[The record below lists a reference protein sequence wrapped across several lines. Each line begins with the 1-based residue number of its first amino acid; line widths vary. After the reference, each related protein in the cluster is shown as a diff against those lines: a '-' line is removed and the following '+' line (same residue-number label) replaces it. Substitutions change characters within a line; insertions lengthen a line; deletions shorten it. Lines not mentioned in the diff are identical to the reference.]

1 MHATM
6 RRTPGL
12 AGLLLAAGMAG
23 AAPPPTE
30 AFFKAPDIAQA
41 VLSPDGRRLA
51 LTTAHGAQR
60 LGLAIVDLAS
70 GKAAGAAQFSNGDV
84 TRVHWVSDER
94 LLFSVVDTADGSGR
108 AAGAPGLFA
117 VDADGKALRQLV
129 RRMGRPVVSEGS
141 GRHARLL
148 DWNHVLLRVPTP
160 RAGQP
165 NEEVLIAE
173 VSLDEQR
180 RQTPLWL
187 NTRTGLTRAVDL
199 ALPRDAVGWV
209 SDGRGELRVALTQR
223 DGRRGALWRGPG
235 REDWQP
241 LYESSLLDA
250 PFGVHAVDNA
260 GQLFV
265 TRSQGQDGDGVLSR
279 YDFER
284 RAPEAKPLVL
294 TPGFSF
300 AGHVLAEGDGEAL
313 GVRVVTDGE
322 STVWFDAG
330 LKALQQQA
338 DDRFPGRVN
347 RISCRRC
354 GQPDMVALVFSF
366 SDRDPGQLWVYN
378 AQPAEGDK
386 PWRAV
391 GRLRNDIAPATM
403 ATMDFHRIRA
413 RDGRDLPVWV
423 TRSAAAA
430 GPLPAVVLVHGGP
443 WVRGN
448 VWGWHGQAQFLASR
462 GYVVIE
468 PEFRGSLGYGNAHY
482 RAGFR
487 QWGQAMQDD
496 VTDALRWAQA
506 QGLASDKACI
516 AGGSYGGYSTLM
528 GLVRDPGLYRCGVA
542 WLAVTDLEL
551 LLRGS
556 WWVDDDTSSES
567 RRHRLPETIGDLEK
581 DAAMIAAHSPVRQ
594 AARIQAPVMLA
605 FGEEDRRVPLAHG
618 KRMRDALREAGNE
631 PVWLTYP
638 GEGHGFG
645 SLKHRVD
652 FAERMAEFLA
662 RHLQPGDAA
671 RLTP

>member
-1 MHATM
+1 MHTLL
-6 RRTPGL
+6 RLTLGL
-12 AGLLLAAGMAG
+12 AGLWLGGGMAT
-23 AAPPPTE
+23 AAPPAAE
-30 AFFKAPDIAQA
+30 AFFRPPDIAQA

-51 LTTAHGAQR
+51 LTTARGAQR
-60 LGLAIVDLAS
+60 TGLAVFDLAT
-70 GKAAGAAQFSNGDV
+70 GKAVRAAQFANGDV
-84 TRVHWVSDER
+84 TKVHWVNDER
-94 LLFSVVDTADGSGR
+94 LLFSVVDASDGSGR
-108 AAGAPGLFA
+108 PAGAPGLFA
-117 VDADGKALRQLV
+117 VNADGQELRQLV
-129 RRMGRPVVSEGS
+129 RRIGRLIVSDDG
-141 GRHARLL
+141 GRNARLL
-148 DWNHVLLRVPTP
+148 EWNHVLLRVPTP
-160 RAGQP
+160 RAGEA

-173 VSLDEQR
+173 VSLDDQH

-187 NTRTGLTRAVDL
+187 NTRTGRTRAVGL
-199 ALPRDAVGWV
+199 ELPRDTVGWL
-209 SDGRGELRVALTQR
+209 SDGHGELRVALTQR

-235 REDWQP
+235 RQDWQP
-241 LYESSLLDA
+241 LYESGLLDA
-250 PFGVHAVDNA
+250 PFTVHAVDNT

-265 TRSQGQDGDGVLSR
+265 TRSQGRSGDGVLSR

-300 AGHVLAEGDGEAL
+300 SGQVLAEGDGEAL

-322 STVWFDAG
+322 STVWFDAA
-330 LKALQQQA
+330 LKALQQET
-338 DDRFPGRVN
+338 DTRFPGRIN

-354 GQPDMVALVFSF
+354 GRPDMVALVLSF
-366 SDRDPGQLWVYN
+366 SDRDPGRLWVYN
-378 AQPAEGDK
+378 AQPAPGEK

-391 GRLRNDIAPATM
+391 GRVREDVKPSEM
-403 ATMDFHRIRA
+403 AALDFHRIQA
-413 RDGRDLPVWV
+413 RDGRDLPVWI
-423 TRSAAAA
+423 TRSTAAS

-468 PEFRGSLGYGNAHY
+468 PEFRGSTGYGHAHY

-496 VTDALRWAQA
+496 VADALLWAQK

-516 AGGSYGGYSTLM
+516 AGASYGGYSTLM
-528 GLVRDPGLYRCGVA
+528 GLVKHPELYRCGVS

-551 LLRGS
+551 LLKGS

-567 RRHRLPETIGDLEK
+567 RRHRLPETIGDLDK
-581 DAAMIAAHSPVRQ
+581 DADMIAAHSPVRQ
-594 AARIQAPVMLA
+594 AARIRAPVMLA
-605 FGEEDRRVPLAHG
+605 FGEDDRRVPLAHG

-645 SLKHRVD
+645 SLKNRVD
-652 FAERMAEFLA
+652 FAERMAAFLA
-662 RHLQPGDAA
+662 RHLQP
-671 RLTP
+671 

>member
-1 MHATM
+1 MHALLRLTL
-6 RRTPGL
+6 GL
-12 AGLLLAAGMAG
+12 AGLWLAGGLAAAE
-23 AAPPPTE
+23 PPPTE

-51 LTTAHGAQR
+51 LTTARGAQR
-60 LGLAIVDLAS
+60 IGLAVFDLAS
-70 GKAAGAAQFSNGDV
+70 GKAVRAAQFANGDV
-84 TRVHWVSDER
+84 TQVHWVSDER
-94 LLFSVVDTADGSGR
+94 LLFSVVDASDGSGR
-108 AAGAPGLFA
+108 PAGAPGLFA
-117 VDADGKALRQLV
+117 VKADGQELRQLV
-129 RRMGRPVVSEGS
+129 RRMGRPIVSDDG
-141 GRHARLL
+141 GRNARLL
-148 DWNHVLLRVPTP
+148 EWNHVLLRVPSP
-160 RAGQP
+160 RAGEA

-173 VSLDEQR
+173 VSLDEQH

-187 NTRTGLTRAVDL
+187 NTRTGRTRPVGIE
-199 ALPRDAVGWV
+199 LPRDAVGWL
-209 SDGRGELRVALTQR
+209 SDGHGELRVALTRR

-235 REDWQP
+235 RQDWQP
-241 LYESSLLDA
+241 LYDSGLLDA
-250 PFGVHAVDNA
+250 PFTAHAVDNS

-265 TRSQGQDGDGVLSR
+265 TRSQGRAGDGVLSR

-284 RAPEAKPLVL
+284 RAPEAKPLVV

-300 AGHVLAEGDGEAL
+300 SGQVLAEGDGEAL

-330 LKALQQQA
+330 LKALQQEA
-338 DDRFPGRVN
+338 DALFPGRIN

-354 GQPDMVALVFSF
+354 EQPDRVALVLSF
-366 SDRDPGQLWVYN
+366 SDRDPGRLWVHH
-378 AQPAEGDK
+378 AQPAPGEK

-391 GRLRNDIAPATM
+391 GRLRDDIQPEAM
-403 ATMDFHRIRA
+403 AAMDFHRIQA

-423 TRSAAAA
+423 TRSDAAA

-468 PEFRGSLGYGNAHY
+468 PEFRGSMGYGQAHY

-496 VTDALRWAQA
+496 VADALLWAQK

-516 AGGSYGGYSTLM
+516 AGASYGGYSTLM
-528 GLVRDPGLYRCGVA
+528 GLVKHPELYRCGVA

-551 LLRGS
+551 LLKGS

-581 DAAMIAAHSPVRQ
+581 DADMIAAHSPVRQ
-594 AARIQAPVMLA
+594 AARIQAPVLLA
-605 FGEEDRRVPLAHG
+605 FGEDDRRVPLAHG
-618 KRMRDALREAGNE
+618 RRMRDALREAGNE

-645 SLKHRVD
+645 SLKHRID
-652 FAERMAEFLA
+652 FAERMAAFLA
-662 RHLQPGDAA
+662 RHLQP
-671 RLTP
+671 

>member
-1 MHATM
+1 MHTLL
-6 RRTPGL
+6 RLTLGL
-12 AGLLLAAGMAG
+12 AGLWLAGGMAT
-23 AAPPPTE
+23 AAPPAVE
-30 AFFKAPDIAQA
+30 AFFRPPDIAQA

-51 LTTAHGAQR
+51 LTTARGAQR
-60 LGLAIVDLAS
+60 TGLAVFDLAT
-70 GKAAGAAQFSNGDV
+70 GKAVRAAQFANGDV
-84 TRVHWVSDER
+84 TKVHWVNDER
-94 LLFSVVDTADGSGR
+94 LLFSVVDASDGSGR
-108 AAGAPGLFA
+108 PAGAPGLFA
-117 VDADGKALRQLV
+117 VNADGQELRQLV
-129 RRMGRPVVSEGS
+129 RRIGRLIVSDDG
-141 GRHARLL
+141 GRNARLL
-148 DWNHVLLRVPTP
+148 EWNHVLLRVPTP
-160 RAGQP
+160 RAGEA

-173 VSLDEQR
+173 VSLDDQH

-187 NTRTGLTRAVDL
+187 NTRTGRTRAVGL
-199 ALPRDAVGWV
+199 ELPRDTVGWL
-209 SDGRGELRVALTQR
+209 SDGHGELRVALTQR

-235 REDWQP
+235 RQDWQP
-241 LYESSLLDA
+241 LYESGLLDA
-250 PFGVHAVDNA
+250 PFTVHAVDNT

-265 TRSQGQDGDGVLSR
+265 TRSQGRSGDGVLSR

-300 AGHVLAEGDGEAL
+300 SGQVLAEGDGEAL

-322 STVWFDAG
+322 STVWFDPA
-330 LKALQQQA
+330 LKALQQEA
-338 DDRFPGRVN
+338 DTRFPGRIN

-354 GQPDMVALVFSF
+354 GQPDMVALVLSF
-366 SDRDPGQLWVYN
+366 SDRDPGRLWVYN
-378 AQPAEGDK
+378 AQPAPGEK

-391 GRLRNDIAPATM
+391 GRVREDVKPSEM
-403 ATMDFHRIRA
+403 AALDFHRIQA
-413 RDGRDLPVWV
+413 RDGRDLPVWI
-423 TRSAAAA
+423 TRSTAAA

-448 VWGWHGQAQFLASR
+448 VWGWHGQVQFLASR

-468 PEFRGSLGYGNAHY
+468 PEFRGSTGYGHAHY

-496 VTDALRWAQA
+496 VADALLWAQK

-516 AGGSYGGYSTLM
+516 AGASYGGYSTLM
-528 GLVRDPGLYRCGVA
+528 GLVKHPELYRCGVS

-551 LLRGS
+551 LLKGS

-567 RRHRLPETIGDLEK
+567 RRHRLPETIGDLDK
-581 DAAMIAAHSPVRQ
+581 DADMIAAHSPVRQ
-594 AARIQAPVMLA
+594 AARIRAPVMLA
-605 FGEEDRRVPLAHG
+605 FGEDDRRVPLAHG

-645 SLKHRVD
+645 SLKNRVD
-652 FAERMAEFLA
+652 FAERMAAFLA
-662 RHLQPGDAA
+662 RHLQP
-671 RLTP
+671 